1 MVAWLPPL
9 GLPFPT
15 GVQYFP
21 PLGSRLPAVFADLVS
36 QSLLFLA
43 GAVGVGLT
51 LNLAC
56 LSLHFL
62 CRCCRRSVSR
72 AEPHHK
78 GAHPR
83 CATTWLLVAALICSV
98 AVGMGFY
105 GSGETE
111 DGLQRASEGLIG
123 ADTTIRDIRYLVD
136 GTLASLTQRLNTGLK
151 NLELKFVKHAKFTPI
166 VQQATRHLAD
176 LQGQLQGLP
185 FLQGNGRDVEDSPL
199 PEIQQKLSSAE
210 FYRWLGYLL
219 LLTANL
225 LLCLLL
231 CLAVARGS
239 SCLLNLSIFLVVL
252 MLFLDWTALAFQ
264 VSASV
269 GGGDLCFVSDEFVLN
284 MSRNY
289 HLLSGEELE
298 YYIHCDYQSSSPF
311 QQKVTASVRDV
322 SDLQS
327 KIAELM
333 LFNMPNIRLELQL
346 LQTEVNHT
354 EVAVQQLAALLHCRA
369 LNKDYREVLL
379 GLCQDG
385 LLGFLWVSGF
395 SIIAICCFTLITCL
409 LPSTCQ
415 HLRTRDNS
423 IDEDEQEDDPF
434 SPRSYRH
441 GTAGHLG
448 RLHFASLY
456 SYGSETSLPPLA
468 HAAPT
473 TAVPPS
479 QHTNQTGPFTTNP
492 IYEDAPL
499 LRQQS
504 PPPSYATAM
513 RHHVSCNSNECA
525 ASPQLHDG
533 VA

>member
-1 MVAWLPPL
+1 MAAGPHDWWVRWLH
-9 GLPFPT
+9 GFPHLDFHFRPVSST
-15 GVQYFP
+15 F
-21 PLGSRLPAVFADLVS
+21 RLWDPAYQ

-83 CATTWLLVAALICSV
+83 CATTWLLVAALICSSWELIDMRSSV
-98 AVGMGFY
+98 AVGVGFY

-123 ADTTIRDIRYLVD
+123 ADTTIRDIHNLVMGWNGVHGVCTILSTD
-136 GTLASLTQRLNTGLK
+136 ANQHDDM
-151 NLELKFVKHAKFTPI
+151 NLDRSALIPPPSPH
-166 VQQATRHLAD
+166 RH
-176 LQGQLQGLP
+176 
-185 FLQGNGRDVEDSPL
+185 PL
-199 PEIQQKLSSAE
+199 P
-210 FYRWLGYLL
+210 
-219 LLTANL
+219 T
-225 LLCLLL
+225 
-231 CLAVARGS
+231 
-239 SCLLNLSIFLVVL
+239 
-252 MLFLDWTALAFQ
+252 
-264 VSASV
+264 
-269 GGGDLCFVSDEFVLN
+269 
-284 MSRNY
+284 
-289 HLLSGEELE
+289 EELE

-311 QQKVTASVRDV
+311 QQVSENILCSAPVCHLLRLLRIKLTIETLCSHFHHHLTVR
-322 SDLQS
+322 Q
-327 KIAELM
+327 
-333 LFNMPNIRLELQL
+333 
-346 LQTEVNHT
+346 
-354 EVAVQQLAALLHCRA
+354 
-369 LNKDYREVLL
+369 DYREVLL

-395 SIIAICCFTLITCL
+395 SITAIFCFTLITCL

-415 HLRTRDNS
+415 HLRTRCGG
-423 IDEDEQEDDPF
+423 DEDEQEDDPF

-441 GTAGHLG
+441 STAGHLG

-468 HAAPT
+468 HAAPA

-479 QHTNQTGPFTTNP
+479 QHIQTGPFTTNP

-504 PPPSYATAM
+504 PPPS
-513 RHHVSCNSNECA
+513 VSPTSEQFNLIKTLFVFLLLSS
-525 ASPQLHDG
+525 SP
-533 VA
+533 